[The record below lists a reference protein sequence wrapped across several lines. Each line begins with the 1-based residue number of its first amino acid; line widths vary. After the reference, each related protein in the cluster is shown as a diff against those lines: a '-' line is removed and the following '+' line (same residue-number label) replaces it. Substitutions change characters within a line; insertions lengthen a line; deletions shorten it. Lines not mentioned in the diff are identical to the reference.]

1 MFQIIYLFNIISFLA
16 VLSLL
21 ALPIILATKTIKGAI
36 GWVFAKLLGLLI
48 YAYLVWV
55 LSHIK
60 YLNSPIT
67 IFLSLN
73 LISLPIIFI
82 LIRKIKFFIIFFKK
96 NWLKIIGI
104 ELLFLFY
111 TLIYLFY
118 RYINPQVEGIEKF
131 MDQAI
136 INSLVK
142 APNMPP
148 TDMWYSQK
156 SLQYYYFGQYLFAV
170 LIKTLNT
177 PLDIAYNLCISVSFG
192 LAILMA
198 AATLLILTKNK
209 FWAFLGSILILLAG
223 NLDYAYKIILQNKQG
238 YFFAEARSLVEFVIT
253 EFPAYSYILGDL
265 HAHLINIPFV
275 LMYISFL
282 YLLFKNKTINNTFLL
297 VSGFVL
303 GVLFIINSWD
313 YIVYSLL
320 TFLVFLTKTI
330 KNKGYNN
337 YKYLLKIS
345 LISIITLLLFKINFT
360 APITGIGINNKPTPP
375 IPLILMFG
383 HFFII
388 GVIGCLLFI
397 KLKVKTL
404 ELKFSVFL
412 FGFGILLILLTE
424 IFFIKDI
431 YFTANPPYFRANTV
445 FKIWYQAF
453 IVLGISSIIFVK
465 QIANTK
471 KISVYILLIPI
482 ITIFV
487 LNLKYTAVSGF
498 YYYFKTSKNENY
510 TLNGIKFLERV
521 NLKNEKDAIY
531 FLNKNVKKQSFILEK
546 PGESYTT
553 DNLFSVFT
561 GNPTLVGWSNHEFG
575 WQGSWDKIA
584 KTIADIDIIYTSND
598 KEKVKNLLKKYRIK
612 YVIIGSKEPNKYG
625 INAGETIKTIGS
637 EFYKKGNVT
646 IISLDKL

>member
-16 VLSLL
+16 ILSLL
-21 ALPIILATKTIKGAI
+21 GLPIIIATKTTKGAVCWI
-36 GWVFAKLLGLLI
+36 FAKLLGFLI
-48 YAYLVWV
+48 YSYIVWI

-60 YLNSPIT
+60 YLNSSVVISV
-67 IFLSLN
+67 SLI
-73 LISLPIIFI
+73 LVSTPIILNFI
-82 LIRKIKFFIIFFKK
+82 KTRKTLIAFFKK

-111 TLIYLFY
+111 TASYLFY

-142 APNMPP
+142 ALNMPP
-148 TDMWYSQK
+148 IDMWFSQTP
-156 SLQYYYFGQYLFAV
+156 LQYYYFGQYLFAV

-177 PLDIAYNLCISVSFG
+177 PLDIAYNLSISVSFG
-192 LAILMA
+192 LAMLMA
-198 AATLLILTKNK
+198 TATLFLMTKSK
-209 FWAFLGSILILLAG
+209 FWAFLGSIVILLAG
-223 NLDYAYKIILQNKQG
+223 NLDYAYKTVLQNKQN

-265 HAHLINIPFV
+265 HAHLINIPLV

-282 YLLFKNKTINNTFLL
+282 YLMFKNKTINNTFLL
-297 VSGFVL
+297 ISGFVL
-303 GVLFIINSWD
+303 GILFMINSWD

-320 TFLVFLTKTI
+320 TFLVFLAKTI
-330 KNKGYNN
+330 K
-337 YKYLLKIS
+337 YKNFTNFTYLLKIG
-345 LISIITLLLFKINFT
+345 IVSIITLLLFKINFN
-360 APITGIGINNKPTPP
+360 APVTGIGINTKLTPLL
-375 IPLILMFG
+375 PLFLMFG

-388 GVIGCLLFI
+388 GVIGCLLFL
-397 KLKVKTL
+397 KLKVKAL

-412 FGFGILLILLTE
+412 FSFGILLILLAE

-471 KISVYILLIPI
+471 KVSAYILLIPI
-482 ITIFV
+482 ITAFV
-487 LNLKYTAVSGF
+487 FNLKYTAVSGF
-498 YYYFKTSKNENY
+498 YYYFKGSKYDNY
-510 TLNGIKFLERV
+510 TLNGLQFLEKV
-521 NLKNEKDAIY
+521 NLKNEKEAIY
-531 FLNKNVKKQSFILEK
+531 FLNKNVKTQSFILEK
-546 PGESYTT
+546 PGDAYTT
-553 DNLFSVFT
+553 DSLFSVFT

-575 WQGSWDKIA
+575 WQGEWDKIA
-584 KTIADIDIIYTSND
+584 KTITDIDTIYTNSD
-598 KEKVKNLLKKYRIK
+598 TETVKNLLKKYKIE
-612 YVIIGSKEPNKYG
+612 YVIIGSKETEKYG
-625 INAGETIKTIGS
+625 INAGETLKTIGR
-637 EFYKKGNVT
+637 EFYKNDTVT
-646 IISLDKL
+646 IVKIY